1 MKPILFTLLV
11 LPCLVKSQ
19 TVAQKADELLTA
31 YTDQK
36 KFSGNVLIAQKGKI
50 LFEKAYGYEDVAA
63 NKPASL
69 NTEFRIG
76 SLTKMF
82 TSTLVLQLV
91 QEGKISLSDPLSK
104 FIPSFEN
111 GDQVQ
116 ISHLLS
122 HTSGIK
128 GHTESPAP
136 TTLEESVT
144 RFRSKE
150 LAFQPGS
157 RFEYNNFNFVLLSY
171 IAQKVTG
178 TSYPELLK
186 SRVFDKAGMKN
197 SGLDTRDRK
206 SNVKAF
212 GYVTNPA
219 TVKWEVADGGDVAL
233 ASGAGAMYSTVNDL
247 YKWSSAIHNSIVLPD
262 SLFAKAFQ
270 PVQGNYGLG
279 WIVKRENGRLQ
290 IGHTGSIPGYLAN
303 FMHFPV
309 EDITIIML
317 TNYQDADGNRL
328 SKDLTSVV
336 FGDPYKIPV
345 QKKEIVLS
353 AEVLNRYAGEYQLS
367 NGFGIEVSVEGNKIF
382 ALAKGDEYKMELT
395 AESEKKFY
403 LKGPETEIE
412 FIEEDSKV
420 KYMFVDM
427 QGGQKFTKVK

>member
-1 MKPILFTLLV
+1 MKPILFTLLL
-11 LPCLVKSQ
+11 LPSLVKSQ

-31 YTDQK
+31 YTEQQ
-36 KFSGNVLIAQKGKI
+36 KFSGNVLIAQKGKV
-50 LFEKAYGYEDVAA
+50 LFEKSYGFENVAA
-63 NKPASL
+63 NKPGSL

-91 QEGKISLSDPLSK
+91 QERKISLSDPLSK
-104 FIPSFEN
+104 FLPSFEN
-111 GDQVQ
+111 GDKIQ
-116 ISHLLS
+116 IRHLLS

-128 GHTESPAP
+128 GHTESAP
-136 TTLEESVT
+136 SNLEESVSL
-144 RFRSKE
+144 FRSKE

-157 RFEYNNFNFVLLSY
+157 RFEYNNFNYILLSF

-186 SRVFDKAGMKN
+186 KRVFDKAGMKN
-197 SGLDTRDRK
+197 SGLDMKDRK
-206 SNVKAF
+206 SNAKAF

-219 TVKWEVADGGDVAL
+219 TVKWEVAEEGDVAL
-233 ASGAGAMYSTVNDL
+233 ASGAGAMYSTLKDL
-247 YKWSSAIHNSIVLPD
+247 YNWSKAIQNSSVLAD
-262 SLFAKAFQ
+262 SLFAKAIQ

-279 WIVKRENGRLQ
+279 WIVNRENGRTH
-290 IGHTGSIPGYLAN
+290 IGHTGSIPGYIAN
-303 FMHFPV
+303 FMHFP
-309 EDITIIML
+309 EQDITIIML
-317 TNYQDADGNRL
+317 TNYQDVDARRISN
-328 SKDLTSVV
+328 DLTSIA
-336 FGDPYKIPV
+336 FGEPYKIPV

-353 AEVLNRYAGEYQLS
+353 GEVLKKYAGEYQLP
-367 NGFGIEVSVEGNKIF
+367 NGFGIEVSIEGNKLF
-382 ALAKGDEYKMELT
+382 ALAKGDVHKMELT

-420 KYMFVDM
+420 KYMYVDM

>member
-1 MKPILFTLLV
+1 MKPILFALLI
-11 LPCLVKSQ
+11 LPSLVKSQ
-19 TVAQKADELLTA
+19 TIAQKADELMTA

-36 KFSGNVLIAQKGKI
+36 KFSGNVLIAQKGKV
-50 LFEKAYGYEDVAA
+50 LFEKAYGYQDLAA
-63 NKPASL
+63 NKPGSL
-69 NTEFRIG
+69 KTEFRIG

-82 TSTLVLQLV
+82 TSTLILQLV
-91 QEGKISLSDPLSK
+91 QDGKISLSDPVSK
-104 FIPSFEN
+104 FLPSFEN

-116 ISHLLS
+116 IRHLLS

-136 TTLEESVT
+136 TTLEESVI
-144 RFRSKE
+144 RFRNKE

-157 RFEYNNFNFVLLSY
+157 RFEYNNFNFILLSY

-186 SRVFDKAGMKN
+186 TRVFNKAGMKN
-197 SGLDTRDRK
+197 SGLDTKDRK
-206 SNVKAF
+206 SDAKAL

-219 TVKWEVADGGDVAL
+219 TVKWEIAEEGDVAL
-233 ASGAGAMYSTVNDL
+233 ASGAGAMYSTVEDL
-247 YKWSSAIHNSIVLPD
+247 YQWSKAIHNSGVIPD
-262 SLFAKAFQ
+262 ALFAKALQ

-279 WIVKRENGRLQ
+279 WIVNRDNGRLQ
-290 IGHTGSIPGYLAN
+290 IGHTGSIPGYIAN
-303 FMHFPV
+303 FMHFPN

-317 TNYQDADGNRL
+317 TNYQEVDGRKL

-336 FGDPYKIPV
+336 FGEPYKIPV

-353 AEVLNRYAGEYQLS
+353 GEVLNRYAGEYQLA
-367 NGFGIEVSVEGNKIF
+367 NGFGIEVSVEGNKLF
-382 ALAKGDEYKMELT
+382 ALAKGDAHKMELT
-395 AESEKKFY
+395 AESERKFY

-420 KYMFVDM
+420 KYMYVDM